1 MRIHS
6 ILGGFHLMEPT
17 SEQLRRTADFL
28 AENRGIEHYPCHCTC
43 FAAKAAIPRHV
54 PVREIGSGTVLEWEQ
69 DWRRSKYLS
78 LRWINRYNFRFK
90 KIFSNGWGCGI
101 IQAEK

>member
-28 AENRGIEHYPCHCTC
+28 AENRGIERYYPCHCTC

-69 DWRRSKYLS
+69 DWRRSKYLP
-78 LRWINRYNFRFK
+78 LLLDKQI
-90 KIFSNGWGCGI
+90 
-101 IQAEK
+101 

>member
-28 AENRGIEHYPCHCTC
+28 AENRGIERYYPCHCTC

-54 PVREIGSGTVLEWEQ
+54 PVREIGSGTVLEWE
-69 DWRRSKYLS
+69 
-78 LRWINRYNFRFK
+78 
-90 KIFSNGWGCGI
+90 
-101 IQAEK
+101 